1 MVSRFRRIVIHD
13 RPRQKVVDRAG
24 LRSPPLTSD
33 EGIKLACR
41 RAAIVVE
48 REMTCESNELKGAQ
62 LGTTLRRFLHDFAS
76 FAGRR
81 IIIAVILVGSGAILE
96 ALSLAIIVP
105 LLSVAIG
112 SDVASGRMGRAVTVA
127 FSLFGVEH
135 PAGRLA
141 LLLGVFGLLIIVRAL
156 ILSLRDGRVAEL
168 QVGFVEAQRLRIA
181 EYLVA
186 ARWDQIARLRHA
198 RITHLMSGEI
208 QRIGDMAQLLL
219 RSAVLSTMLVAQFA
233 LVLFLAPVFASLAL
247 GFLLI
252 GALAFFPFVR
262 RAHALG
268 GLMTNANLSLLDSTA
283 QFLGGL
289 KLAISQNLQSRFISE
304 FRQSLH
310 ELTLRQVDYGRQQS
324 HVRNAL
330 TILSAL
336 AAALLVF
343 VGFSAFHLATAT
355 LIALVVIIS
364 RMIIPLGQIQQDVQ
378 QFVHYLPSYEKAK
391 QFEQEFTEIPR
402 PQHEETAG
410 LPLPEGNITFDRIT
424 YRYTSEGGDSRTV
437 RGIQDVSLTI
447 RPGEVIGVTGPSGAG
462 KTTFAD
468 LLVGLCPPQQGQIAI
483 AGVLLKD
490 AILPGW
496 RDRISYVSQDPF
508 LFHDTVRRNL
518 VWANPDVSEKEI
530 WDALTLMGADRLVR
544 GMALGL
550 DTVVGERGSLVSG
563 GERQRIALARGIL
576 RKPRLLVL
584 DEATSAIDVASER
597 AILQSLREISNRPII
612 VIIAHRAESLA
623 LCDYV
628 LRFEAGRCVNEGV
641 NARQPRPRV
650 I

>member
-1 MVSRFRRIVIHD
+1 M
-13 RPRQKVVDRAG
+13 
-24 LRSPPLTSD
+24 TS
-33 EGIKLACR
+33 
-41 RAAIVVE
+41 
-48 REMTCESNELKGAQ
+48 ESNEWKGAP
-62 LGTTLRRFLHDFAS
+62 LGTTARRFLHDFAC

-81 IIIAVILVGSGAILE
+81 GIIAAILVGSGAILE
-96 ALSLAIIVP
+96 ALSLAVIVP

-112 SDVASGRMGRAVTVA
+112 SDVASGRMGRAVTAA
-127 FSLFGVEH
+127 FSIFGVEH

-141 LLLGVFGLLIIVRAL
+141 LLLGVFGLLIIVRAF

-168 QVGFVEAQRLRIA
+168 QAGFVEAQRLRIA

-186 ARWDQIARLRHA
+186 AQWNQIVRLRHA
-198 RITHLMSGEI
+198 RITHLMSSEI
-208 QRIGDMAQLLL
+208 HRIGDMAQLLL

-233 LVLFLAPVFASLAL
+233 LVLFLAPLFASLAL

-252 GALAFFPFVR
+252 GALAFLPFVR
-262 RAHALG
+262 RAHVLG

-289 KLAISQNLQSRFISE
+289 KLAMSQNLQSRFISE

-310 ELTLRQVDYGRQQS
+310 ELTLRQIDYGRQQS

-330 TILSAL
+330 SILSAL

-355 LIALVVIIS
+355 LIALVVIIA
-364 RMIIPLGQIQQDVQ
+364 RMINPLGQIQQDAQ
-378 QFVHYLPSYEKAK
+378 QFVHYLPAYEKAK
-391 QFEQEFTEIPR
+391 QFEREFAAIPR
-402 PQHEETAG
+402 QQPDEVSG
-410 LPLPEGNITFDRIT
+410 PFLPDGDITFDRVT
-424 YRYTSEGGDSRTV
+424 YRYTSEDGDSRTV
-437 RGIQDVSLTI
+437 PGIQNVSLTI
-447 RPGEVIGVTGPSGAG
+447 RPGEFIGITGPSGAG

-468 LLVGLCPPQQGQIAI
+468 LLVGLCPPQQGQIAVG
-483 AGVLLKD
+483 GVALKG
-490 AILPGW
+490 AMLPSW
-496 RDRISYVSQDPF
+496 RDRVSYVSQDPF

-518 VWANPDVSEKEI
+518 TWANPDVSEEAI
-530 WDALTLMGADRLVR
+530 WDALTLMGADQLVR

-584 DEATSAIDVASER
+584 DEATSAIDVISER
-597 AILQSLREISNRPII
+597 AILQNLPGDSKPSDHCH
-612 VIIAHRAESLA
+612 HRTSSGKSRA
-623 LCDYV
+623 V
-628 LRFEAGRCVNEGV
+628 RAGFS
-641 NARQPRPRV
+641 